1 MWITVLFFVSE
12 AVLSLGLSFFTL
24 RPELKLSPK
33 TNAQRRQRERERG
46 PCFIVPWSFPRQRF
60 DFTVILP
67 TGVVFVCRN
76 IIAVFSEVLSYLLLT
91 LGAAHST
98 VAELTASTAQH
109 RR

>member
-1 MWITVLFFVSE
+1 MDHCSFLCFGGSVESGTFFFHSPSGAQTVSE
-12 AVLSLGLSFFTL
+12 NKCT
-24 RPELKLSPK
+24 
-33 TNAQRRQRERERG
+33 AQTERERERD
-46 PCFIVPWSFPRQRF
+46 PWSFPRQRF